1 MKSPVQLTNEKRL
14 RDEITGITS
23 DKIKL
28 EQSRGN
34 EVLEGNGKKGKNPK
48 HKSSNGKAKEETGED
63 INKPPQFLELV
74 QKDEET
80 AITGHHMGHAEPDF
94 FLTHKFSQAS

>member
-1 MKSPVQLTNEKRL
+1 MKSPVQLTKEKRL

-28 EQSRGN
+28 EQSKGN
-34 EVLEGNGKKGKNPK
+34 EVLEGNGKKRMNPK
-48 HKSSNGKAKEETGED
+48 HKSSSWKAKETGENV
-63 INKPPQFLELV
+63 NKPLQLLELV

-80 AITGHHMGHAEPDF
+80 ASTGHHAGHAEPTSD
-94 FLTHKFSQAS
+94 S